1 MGAERNAV
9 RCYCAQIIVSLAIIV
24 EICAVR
30 PAIALAQAQAPSTE
44 TPTIQQSKPLISPND
59 ADAKIHGLLQQMVTA
74 IETGHTA
81 APASGSAVEMLS
93 LALALLPLASPDGA
107 NMMANFPL
115 ALKQRAESEAASQ
128 RPETQMDFL
137 VFAKLVSSLLA
148 SNEHAN
154 QTDTPESADALSPGI
169 PSSESVSPRQET
181 IPEAKPATR
190 PALPGIPRTDKVAT
204 SLPSRI
210 TPLSNGTQAAQPE
223 LSNTTLSPEV
233 GAEQT
238 AVGSQPTP
246 SPSVRAAPA
255 WQTSPSAS
263 ETRALLKTAE
273 AAKSAGTIPPA
284 LSDINSDQRPYPL
297 PTKTVQVAQSGA
309 SKTRLRTNQPQ
320 GPSQDFPPLLTGASN
335 NQGVPPVQQ
344 SGHDQAASGS
354 QDTSAKDAA
363 GHVTARASFTA
374 PDATSR
380 VLELALARPAGNPQT
395 APAPKTLEQHPGLPP
410 QLVRSLVQRGDGMI
424 SLGDISG
431 ARRLYALAA
440 DEGDGDAATKLGDTY
455 NPEFLSGHGVQGLQP
470 DLNTAE
476 RWYRKAMKL
485 GDPEAAK
492 HLTTL
497 TSLR

>member
-1 MGAERNAV
+1 
-9 RCYCAQIIVSLAIIV
+9 
-24 EICAVR
+24 
-30 PAIALAQAQAPSTE
+30 
-44 TPTIQQSKPLISPND
+44 LISPND
-59 ADAKIHGLLQQMVTA
+59 ADAKIRGLLQQMVTA

-107 NMMANFPL
+107 NLMANFPL
-115 ALKQRAESEAASQ
+115 ALKQRAETEAASQ

-148 SNEHAN
+148 SKEHAN
-154 QTDTPESADALSPGI
+154 QTDTPESADALSQGI

-181 IPEAKPATR
+181 IPETKPAAR
-190 PALPGIPRTDKVAT
+190 PALPHIPRTDKVGPSATIAT

-210 TPLSNGTQAAQPE
+210 TPPLSNGTQAAQPE
-223 LSNTTLSPEV
+223 PSNTTPSPEV

-246 SPSVRAAPA
+246 SPPA
-255 WQTSPSAS
+255 WQTSSSAS

-273 AAKSAGTIPPA
+273 TAKSAGTIPPA
-284 LSDINSDQRPYPL
+284 LSDINSDQGPHSV
-297 PTKTVQVAQSGA
+297 PTKTVQVSQSGA
-309 SKTRLRTNQPQ
+309 SKTRLLINQPQ
-320 GPSQDFPPLLTGASN
+320 GPSQDFPPLLTGASS

-344 SGHDQAASGS
+344 SGHDRAASGS

-380 VLELALARPAGNPQT
+380 VVKLALARPPGNPQT
-395 APAPKTLEQHPGLPP
+395 APAPKTSEQHPGLPP
-410 QLVRSLVQRGDGMI
+410 QLVQSLVQRGDGMI

-440 DEGDGDAATKLGDTY
+440 DEGDGEAAMKLGDTY
-455 NPEFLSGHGVQGLQP
+455 NPEFLSDHGVQGLQP

-476 RWYRKAMKL
+476 LWYRKAMKL

-492 HLTTL
+492 HLATL